1 MHWAWSCINSTGRTS
16 VNPPVSVH
24 KKKNILI
31 WPYLSLKKWNKTTEV
46 RDLVWRLLSPLN
58 NRTRSRRVKA
68 ACTCSSIPGWETE
81 ERKKEKKK
89 ELQMGESR
97 SPDDELDFLL
107 ILHCALL
114 YLDRL
119 DFRCQKEVV
128 RLHHSHSAVLLLL
141 AAHQSLRQ
149 QSAQVPRRRPLSQ
162 IQEEQLLP
170 RLLQEELLIGSR
182 QSLERR
188 QPADPSDG
196 HEQQSSRRLLIRPIC
211 NWNHNCFAAFL

>member
-81 ERKKEKKK
+81 ERKKERITNGWKSIARWWAGFPPDTALRITLPGSSWFPLPKGGRPPASFSFRRVVVVGGSSVVASA
-89 ELQMGESR
+89 ER
-97 SPDDELDFLL
+97 PSPTATTIEPNTRGT
-107 ILHCALL
+107 APSTTPAGGVA
-114 YLDRL
+114 DRL
-119 DFRCQKEVV
+119 ATE
-128 RLHHSHSAVLLLL
+128 SGTASA
-141 AAHQSLRQ
+141 SG
-149 QSAQVPRRRPLSQ
+149 PIWRPWTAIEPTS
-162 IQEEQLLP
+162 P
-170 RLLQEELLIGSR
+170 N
-182 QSLERR
+182 
-188 QPADPSDG
+188 PSDL
-196 HEQQSSRRLLIRPIC
+196 QLKSQLFCCLSLI
-211 NWNHNCFAAFL
+211 

>member
-81 ERKKEKKK
+81 EKNKKRKNYKWVKVDR
-89 ELQMGESR
+89 QMMSWISSWYCIAHYSTWIVLISVAKRRSSACIILIPPCCCCWRLISR
-97 SPDDELDFLL
+97 CVSRAPKSHGDDHWAKYKRNSSFHDS
-107 ILHCALL
+107 CRRSCWSAR
-114 YLDRL
+114 DR
-119 DFRCQKEVV
+119 VWNGV
-128 RLHHSHSAVLLLL
+128 
-141 AAHQSLRQ
+141 
-149 QSAQVPRRRPLSQ
+149 SQ
-162 IQEEQLLP
+162 RTHLTAMNSN
-170 RLLQEELLIGSR
+170 R
-182 QSLERR
+182 
-188 QPADPSDG
+188 ADVS
-196 HEQQSSRRLLIRPIC
+196 
-211 NWNHNCFAAFL
+211 